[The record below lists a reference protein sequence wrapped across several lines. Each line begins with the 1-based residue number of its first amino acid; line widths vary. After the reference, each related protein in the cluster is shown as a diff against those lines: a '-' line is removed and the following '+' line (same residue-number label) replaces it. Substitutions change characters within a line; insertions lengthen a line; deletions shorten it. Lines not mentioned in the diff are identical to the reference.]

1 MSMSLG
7 VVAALLTMQHLRV
20 DRLIEI
26 SLLTVDVPTVAALR
40 TEVEAMPTIGARIP
54 GGAETVTLRRPAA
67 RRAARQPWLRWRTC
81 AGSSTL
87 SPSARLRRRGVP
99 LGSGLRLPHW
109 IPHRGAVRVSRHC
122 RHLLMDLALTSPA
135 VARAPSDAHRS
146 ATCVTNL
153 MAEHFLASR
162 SVTFVIIL
170 MVERFLERLRRP
182 GSRAQRQAGLRLAG
196 QSLSL
201 VLSLAML
208 MTPRRDGS
216 RMSSRSASVLRLA
229 MAGFTP

>member
-7 VVAALLTMQHLRV
+7 VVAALLTLQHLHV
-20 DRLIEI
+20 DRLFEI
-26 SLLTVDVPTVAALR
+26 SLLTVDVPTGAALR

-67 RRAARQPWLRWRTC
+67 RRPARQPWLRWRTC

-87 SPSARLRRRGVP
+87 SPSTRLRCRGVP

-122 RHLLMDLALTSPA
+122 RHLLTDLALTSPA

-182 GSRAQRQAGLRLAG
+182 GSWAQRQAGLRLAG

-208 MTPRRDGS
+208 MTPRQDGS